1 MKAIALAIVSAL
13 LVQQP
18 PTFRTGTDVVEVD
31 VVVHDKNGVFVSDLS
46 ADDFIVED
54 NGRPQSVDQIYLHLL
69 STPQGR
75 DATSSDRFV
84 PTAERGGSHRTIV
97 VVFDSDHLSTGG
109 FKRTK
114 DAALTL
120 FEKQFLD
127 GVDMGGI
134 VVDGRIVNNRLTS
147 VREELVKA
155 IKNATPSTTKSS
167 RVMEERQFPRM
178 SEIEAV
184 RIRVNNDRSLRDEV
198 IRRALEEDPNMRADM
213 VESMVDVKSMD
224 MATSTQAITSR
235 TVQVLKALM
244 SGLERIEGRKTVV
257 LLTEGFIAEESWP
270 LVRDAVTFAARA
282 NTRIYTLDAR
292 GLDRG
297 LRSVFD
303 VAPGSQDAN
312 LHMLQQ
318 MDFGGDAMNSLA
330 VDTGGFVVR
339 NTNDFARAI
348 DRIVDDASNYYVLG
362 YRPTTPQDG
371 KFHRLSVRVQR
382 RDVAVRARRGYVATP
397 AALADARPSTSS
409 GRAESVRGEA
419 EPSGRGDAAT
429 SASGAHAA
437 PARGEPA
444 TSARAEPAAPA
455 RGEPVEP
462 RAAGDAHVTSAPLAN
477 GFRVRPDGGKHVD
490 LLLKNET
497 SDAAASA
504 GWDAYQRGDVA
515 SARASLAI
523 AAASPSAHAWV
534 HYALGLSEY
543 ALREYKESASEWE
556 AVRRAEPSFEPVYF
570 DLVDSYL
577 QLREQ
582 DEAIKVLRSARERW
596 ASDPEVYNALGVVQ
610 TSRGVMDDA
619 VKAFEEAVALAPQ
632 DGVSQY
638 NLGRALEMRY
648 MRSRRYVQ
656 QLRAWVSN
664 DRDRTEAIA
673 HYNAC
678 VAIGGRFAQ
687 EAQEGVTR

>member
-97 VVFDSDHLSTGG
+97 VVFDSDHLSTSG

-348 DRIVDDASNYYVLG
+348 ERIADDSGNYYVLG
-362 YRPTTPQDG
+362 YRSTTPQDG
-371 KFHRLSVRVQR
+371 KFHSLTVKSKRPGL
-382 RDVAVRARRGYVATP
+382 AVRARRGYLATP
-397 AALADARPSTSS
+397 RPAVAITEAERRPDESRPGLQARQADARASTD
-409 GRAESVRGEA
+409 A
-419 EPSGRGDAAT
+419 EPTPAPI
-429 SASGAHAA
+429 A
-437 PARGEPA
+437 PAG
-444 TSARAEPAAPA
+444 AEP
-455 RGEPVEP
+455 V
-462 RAAGDAHVTSAPLAN
+462 VTGVLQAQGL
-477 GFRVRPDGGKHVD
+477 RLRPDAGKHVE
-490 LLLKNET
+490 LLLK
-497 SDAAASA
+497 DARADEAARA
-504 GWDAYQRGDVA
+504 GWEAYQRGDVA
-515 SARASLAI
+515 TARASLG
-523 AAASPSAHAWV
+523 AAAAAPHPEPWIK
-534 HYALGLSEY
+534 YALGMSEY
-543 ALREYKESASEWE
+543 ALKEYRESAGAWE
-556 AVRRAEPSFEPVYF
+556 DVRLAAPEFEPVYF

-577 QLREQ
+577 QLKDHDQ
-582 DEAIKVLRSARERW
+582 ALKILRSARERW
-596 ASDPEVYNALGVVQ
+596 PRDPDVFNAMGVVQ
-610 TSRGVMDDA
+610 TSRGAMDDA
-619 VKAFEEAVALAPQ
+619 VKSFQQAVALAPQ
-632 DGVSQY
+632 DETGY
-638 NLGRALEMRY
+638 FNLGRALELRY
-648 MRSRRYVQ
+648 VRSRRYVQ
-656 QLRAWVSN
+656 QLRTWVSN
-664 DRDRTEAIA
+664 EHDRTDAIEN
-673 HYNAC
+673 YRRC
-678 VAIGGRFAQ
+678 ISIGGPFIEQAQ
-687 EAQEGVTR
+687 AGLTRLNWMSTPKS